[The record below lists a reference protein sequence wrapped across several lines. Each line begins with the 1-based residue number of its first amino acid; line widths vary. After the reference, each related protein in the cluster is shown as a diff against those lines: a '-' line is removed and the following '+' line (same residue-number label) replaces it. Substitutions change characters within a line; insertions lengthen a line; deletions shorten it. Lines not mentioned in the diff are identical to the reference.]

1 MLKEDWKW
9 IKGYEGRYQISNH
22 GRLKSFLKDENGT
35 IRSNVDKNGWYIT
48 VNLIDSYGKRETKR
62 MHRLVAE
69 TFIGKIPKGYHVH
82 HKDGNKQNNMVDNL
96 EILSPREHSLE
107 TIKQNPHC
115 LDGMI
120 AYNKGRIID
129 DGRKRYKKSKE
140 PKSRFKYGKIM
151 QYSLDGEFINSFCN
165 AADAY
170 RDTGICQRNI
180 LQVANKEPYN
190 KKGSIRKQ
198 AGGYI
203 WRFEKEVV

>member
-9 IKGYEGRYQISNH
+9 INGYEGRYQISNH

-35 IRSNVDKNGWYIT
+35 IRSNVNKCGWYLT

-62 MHRLVAE
+62 IHRLVAE

-129 DGRKRYKKSKE
+129 DGRKRYAKSKE
-140 PKSRFKYGKIM
+140 PKSRFKYGKIL
-151 QYSLDGEFINSFCN
+151 QYSLDGEFINSYSN

-170 RDTGICQRNI
+170 RDTGVCQRNI
-180 LQVANKEPYN
+180 LQVASKTPFNN
-190 KKGSIRKQ
+190 KGSVRKQ

-203 WRFEKEVV
+203 WRFEKEVI